1 MDVAKYVGNGVLV
14 IRAFAIAGLFFAS
27 SILASAANRSQNPAA
42 CAPQA
47 QNSAPAAPQAT
58 AADAPKPKRKKVWT
72 NENLADAGGTIS
84 VVGNPQSTSKL
95 EPKRTAN
102 KSVDPKFVASL
113 RDQLQKLESQLAVVD
128 QQLSDLKDLNK
139 GESKRTG
146 GVRQDTWHYDSSSV
160 EEQIRRLQDMKTKIQ
175 ASIEAI
181 LDEARKRD
189 IDPGQLR

>member
-102 KSVDPKFVASL
+102 KSIDPKFVASL

-128 QQLSDLKDLNK
+128 QQLSDLNK

-181 LDEARKRD
+181 LDEARKRE